1 LRFHLISSLR
11 DVNPYPSCL
20 QANVD
25 GRTVR
30 LLWEV
35 GDFPASPICPPLAC
49 TDRCYEERSTTSH
62 QLSALSSQSSFSPA
76 TLLLLL
82 SRYVLLE
89 ISSSHCRRVDS
100 RMSEL
105 LHSFFFLLL
114 LNQYPFFVPV
124 LFAAFLAFLLA
135 VVSLGYIS

>member
-1 LRFHLISSLR
+1 MR

-20 QANVD
+20 QENVD

-62 QLSALSSQSSFSPA
+62 QLPALSSQFSFSPA

-89 ISSSHCRRVDS
+89 ISSSHCRTVDS

-105 LHSFFFLLL
+105 LHSVFFLL
-114 LNQYPFFVPV
+114 NQSPFFVPV
-124 LFAAFLAFLLA
+124 LLAAFLALLLA
-135 VVSLGYIS
+135 VSLLATLVN